1 MSMPEPQAATPNN
14 SLHPTCYGCLR
25 QPSQAG
31 ELKRYAESKGMT
43 PGLRISI
50 IDPDEDYLG
59 IEVAAASGR
68 FAGTIRIYAGLNEIS
83 IFASRIAGF
92 PTTAEDRRNY
102 EFGSTDP
109 RVAGGFAL
117 LRFHCVEGSGHQTLE
132 LIIEDDQQLPDIASA
147 RFAFQIG
154 AVDLDRFV
162 ARLRHI
168 ERDRSG
174 EATLPATA

>member
-1 MSMPEPQAATPNN
+1 
-14 SLHPTCYGCLR
+14 
-25 QPSQAG
+25 
-31 ELKRYAESKGMT
+31 MT

-68 FAGTIRIYAGLNEIS
+68 FAGTTRIYAGLDELS
-83 IFASRIAGF
+83 IFATRIAGF

-109 RVAGGFAL
+109 GVAGGFAL
-117 LRFHCVEGSGHQTLE
+117 LRFYCVKGSGHQTLE
-132 LIIEDDQQLPDIASA
+132 VTIEDDQERHEIASA
-147 RFAFQIG
+147 RFDLQIG

-162 ARLRHI
+162 ARLRQI

>member
-1 MSMPEPQAATPNN
+1 
-14 SLHPTCYGCLR
+14 
-25 QPSQAG
+25 
-31 ELKRYAESKGMT
+31 MT
-43 PGLRISI
+43 PGLRISV

-59 IEVAAASGR
+59 IEVAAASCR
-68 FAGTIRIYAGLNEIS
+68 FAGTTRIYAGLDELS
-83 IFASRIAGF
+83 VFATRIAGF
-92 PTTAEDRRNY
+92 PTTVEDRRIY

-109 RVAGGFAL
+109 GLAGGFAL
-117 LRFHCVEGSGHQTLE
+117 LRFYCVEGSGHQTLE
-132 LIIEDDQQLPDIASA
+132 VIIEDDQQRHEIASA